1 MADKL
6 DPTEEKLSLSM
17 PSLRRKRR
25 KGAVPRA
32 ETRTPEPS
40 TEAPQPHPAE
50 PTAETPAEPA
60 PVADAT
66 AATEAAHPPRDSGT
80 EDTAVLSEVPAAHAD
95 QPAQDTTDTV
105 GSSAG
110 LASGPIPGAPS
121 PPVAAARPHPEDPP
135 TTAQVP
141 ASVESDRDGE
151 DYTAPW
157 RERVDLIPMLPGR
170 IAALVT
176 GAVVGLAGTVLTY
189 AGLQGC
195 SSVRGT
201 STCGAPG
208 FILLFAILV
217 LMVLLG
223 SVLLTVWQIDG
234 AGSASVLG
242 VGLTTVLVILFLTGV
257 IFSPWMFLVV
267 PVVGALAFLGSWW
280 VTTHFA
286 DEPADTWQR

>member
-17 PSLRRKRR
+17 PSLRRRRR
-25 KGAVPRA
+25 KR
-32 ETRTPEPS
+32 S
-40 TEAPQPHPAE
+40 EAPPAPA
-50 PTAETPAEPA
+50 PTA
-60 PVADAT
+60 D
-66 AATEAAHPPRDSGT
+66 PPRDSGA
-80 EDTAVLSEVPAAHAD
+80 EDTAVLPEVPAARQPDAPAD
-95 QPAQDTTDTV
+95 VTDSAETAETV

-121 PPVAAARPHPEDPP
+121 PPVAAARTHPEH
-135 TTAQVP
+135 AASASEP
-141 ASVESDRDGE
+141 ATVTGEPAKSDEAAGS
-151 DYTAPW
+151 APW
-157 RERVDLIPMLPGR
+157 RQRVDLVPMLPGK

-176 GAVVGLAGTVLTY
+176 GAVVGLTGTALTY

-201 STCGAPG
+201 STCGTPG

-217 LMVLLG
+217 IMVLLG
-223 SVLLTVWQIDG
+223 SVLLTVWQVEG

-242 VGLTTVLVILFLTGV
+242 VGLSTVLVILFLTDV

-286 DEPADTWQR
+286 DEPTESWQR